1 MSIIDAAGV
10 SAWQPAIKQ
19 DDPALPFVVDA
30 VNDWVTRLPIV
41 ADNGTDDAGNPLPL
55 PGGVKL
61 GALMLAVKTHR
72 RRNSP
77 NGIEQVTGDGIAFV
91 ARHDP
96 EISRYLG
103 LDRPAVS

>member
-1 MSIIDAAGV
+1 MEIITAGDV
-10 SAWQPAIKQ
+10 SSWQPAIKV
-19 DDPALPFVVDA
+19 DDPALSVVVSA
-30 VNDWVTRLPIV
+30 VNDWISQLPV
-41 ADNGTDDAGNPLPL
+41 VVDRQLGDAGEPLPL

-91 ARHDP
+91 ARYDP
-96 EISRYLG
+96 EISRYLA
-103 LDRPAVS
+103 LDAPAVG